1 MNSMDPRF
9 LLNNFP
15 DEEEDTFVPDRLFYH
30 TDFTDTVELKKRV
43 GKRTEVLYG
52 GNTLLVPNS
61 LIRKVEGR
69 TFIHTK
75 TFRKILEET
84 TGSSTLLVANSVS
97 NEILLEEIKEL
108 KDSIKKLTKKVDDLS
123 Q

>member
-30 TDFTDTVELKKRV
+30 TDFTDTVELKKRI

-52 GNTLLVPNS
+52 EDTLLVPSS

-84 TGSSTLLVANSVS
+84 TGRSTFLVSNSVS
-97 NEILLEEIKEL
+97 NEKLLEEIKKL
-108 KDSIKKLTKKVDDLS
+108 KDSIKKLTKKVNALS
-123 Q
+123 

>member
-52 GNTLLVPNS
+52 EDTLLVPSS

-84 TGSSTLLVANSVS
+84 TGRSTFLVSNPVS
-97 NEILLEEIKEL
+97 NEKLLEEIKKL
-108 KDSIKKLTKKVDDLS
+108 KDSIKKLAKKVDALS
-123 Q
+123 